1 MDTKTLGIISIV
13 ILSSLLSACND
24 DSSKESNKAKSEAQ
38 NDDEIGV
45 LEPYLEEPVLE
56 SHHNGERKFGLYYES
71 NRQGKFQDCKT
82 GKQYIV
88 YLNEENSLLHTTY
101 FALAQDNEQR
111 LLFELVAK
119 IETDNN
125 DVSILQTQKLLR
137 VVHLGSCP

>member
-1 MDTKTLGIISIV
+1 MNTKTLGIISILM
-13 ILSSLLSACND
+13 LSSLLGACSE
-24 DSSKESNKAKSEAQ
+24 DSSNKAKSEAQ

-56 SHHNGERKFGLYYES
+56 SHHNGERKFGLYYE
-71 NRQGKFQDCKT
+71 NNGQGKFQDCKT

-88 YLNEENSLLHTTY
+88 DIDGDNSLLHATY
-101 FALAQDNEQR
+101 LALAQDNEQR

-137 VVHLGSCP
+137 VIHLSSCP

>member
-1 MDTKTLGIISIV
+1 MNTKTLGIISI
-13 ILSSLLSACND
+13 LMLASLLSACND
-24 DSSKESNKAKSEAQ
+24 DPSKESNKEKTKAQ

-71 NRQGKFQDCKT
+71 VGQGKFQDCKT

-88 YLNEENSLLHTTY
+88 DISADNSLLHATY
-101 FALAQDNEQR
+101 LALTQHSEQR
-111 LLFELVAK
+111 LLIELVAE

-137 VVHLGSCP
+137 VVHLSSCP